1 MIDLSASDLSSD
13 TSEVWAALRA
23 GAPCAP
29 EADPIAKAMFGL
41 YGPIA
46 RPAKF
51 PFVIGQMGQSLDG
64 FIATTTGASH
74 YINGPE
80 SLVHLH
86 RLRALCDA
94 VVVGWRTVEA
104 DDPQLT
110 VRSAAGENPLRV
122 VIDIEGRLPVT
133 HRAFAEPS
141 NALRLNGAGVAP
153 LDGVASETVPTTGA
167 RADPKAVIDRLVRR
181 GCKRILIEG
190 GGALVSSFL
199 SAGLLDRLHLSVA
212 PLLLGDG
219 RRGIVL
225 PPATSLK
232 TALRPAS
239 RQYHM
244 GTDVLF
250 DLDLRV

>member
-1 MIDLSASDLSSD
+1 MDLSASDLSSD
-13 TSEVWAALRA
+13 SSEVWAALRA
-23 GAPCAP
+23 GEPCAAD
-29 EADPIAKAMFGL
+29 ADPVATAMFGL

-46 RPAKF
+46 RPEKT

-86 RLRALCDA
+86 RLRALCDT
-94 VVVGWRTVEA
+94 VIVGWRTVEA

-122 VIDIEGRLPVT
+122 VIDIEGRLPAA
-133 HRAFAEPS
+133 HRAFEDS
-141 NALRLNGAGVAP
+141 SGALRLTGAGVAS
-153 LDGVASETVPTTGA
+153 LEGVTSAAVPTTGT
-167 RADPKAVIDRLVRR
+167 RADPKAVIDLLARR

-190 GGALVSSFL
+190 GGALVSNFL
-199 SAGLLDRLHLSVA
+199 CAGLLDRLHLSVA
-212 PLLLGDG
+212 PLILGDG

-225 PPATSLK
+225 PPAASLE